1 MGHLVNATLIE
12 EAPSHSMT
20 YAEREKLKSFASEG
34 KCLPAMLVAVAHW
47 MREGMDV
54 SFSGFVANWA
64 EANRDGGW
72 EVEAIR
78 KHWPHTGARF
88 IADNSSTWGSAI
100 PDA

>member
-1 MGHLVNATLIE
+1 MNATTIEE

-20 YAEREKLKSFASEG
+20 YAEREKLKSFAAAGNS
-34 KCLPAMLVAVAHW
+34 LPAMLLAIAHW

-54 SFSGFVANWA
+54 SFSGYIANWA
-64 EANRDGGW
+64 EANRDQVW

-78 KHWPHTGARF
+78 EQWPLSGPRF